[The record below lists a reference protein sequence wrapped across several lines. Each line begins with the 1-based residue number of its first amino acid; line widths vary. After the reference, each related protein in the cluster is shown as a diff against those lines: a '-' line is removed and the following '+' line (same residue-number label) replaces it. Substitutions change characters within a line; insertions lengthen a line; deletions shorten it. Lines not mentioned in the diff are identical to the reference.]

1 MRRASCA
8 GRVRVTVASWS
19 QHKRSRLESARCP
32 VHGCL
37 VVRRADTSWIMK
49 CEMCFADAV
58 AAACKLRL
66 WVS

>member
-1 MRRASCA
+1 
-8 GRVRVTVASWS
+8 VASWS

-37 VVRRADTSWIMK
+37 VVRRADTSWLMK

-58 AAACKLRL
+58 AAASKLRL